1 LILKACSATSLKIPS
16 ISKGFHMKT
25 SLFARRK
32 LTSVISYLGEVSADA
47 QCFPVGVIRVDGD
60 LLGAFCGLKGPR
72 LSLGVG
78 RACSLHHSG
87 DHELLRCDSCS
98 GKLAAFHVALVSAL
112 EGSADGDDPC
122 GLGIFNLWYV

>member
-1 LILKACSATSLKIPS
+1 MPS
-16 ISKGFHMKT
+16 ISKGFHTKT
-25 SLFARRK
+25 SLFTRIK
-32 LTSVISYLGEVSADA
+32 LTSAISYLGEVSADA
-47 QCFPVGVIRVDGD
+47 QRFPVGVVHVDED
-60 LLGAFCGLKGPR
+60 ILGAFCGLKGPR

-87 DHELLRCDSCS
+87 DHELLRGDSCS

-122 GLGIFNLWYV
+122 GPGIFSLWYV